1 MSSREEKN
9 QEPIKYTELL
19 DENHALKAEI
29 QSMRVRLEEGD
40 ELKRAIRERD
50 LDALVFHEQ
59 EEDLVFT
66 LNNADRAYR
75 TLVETM
81 NEGTVTLGF
90 DSIILYCNCH
100 FAELLRTPPQT
111 IVGTSIYRLIAPE
124 DEITFKEFLEKGI
137 GKREIKLQVES
148 GISLPV
154 YISINSLGGK
164 ESLNALCIVVTD
176 MTELKKAE
184 EKLRESEEKYR
195 NIVETANE
203 GILIIDDEAVVTYA
217 NKKLTDILGYALEE
231 GVGKPIW
238 GFVSEESRDV
248 VKLNLEKSRQGINDS
263 YELKLIKKDSS
274 SVWIH
279 LSYKSFFNKDGKFV
293 GSLSM
298 LTDINDRK
306 KADETLKLK
315 LEELARSN
323 EELEQFAYI
332 LSHDL
337 EEPLRMITIYL
348 QLLQRKYKG
357 NLDDKA
363 DKYIYFAV
371 EGASRIQNR
380 INDLL

>member
-1 MSSREEKN
+1 
-9 QEPIKYTELL
+9 
-19 DENHALKAEI
+19 
-29 QSMRVRLEEGD
+29 
-40 ELKRAIRERD
+40 
-50 LDALVFHEQ
+50 
-59 EEDLVFT
+59 
-66 LNNADRAYR
+66 
-75 TLVETM
+75 
-81 NEGTVTLGF
+81 
-90 DSIILYCNCH
+90 
-100 FAELLRTPPQT
+100 
-111 IVGTSIYRLIAPE
+111 
-124 DEITFKEFLEKGI
+124 
-137 GKREIKLQVES
+137 VES

>member
-371 EGASRIQNR
+371 EGASSI
-380 INDLL
+380 